1 MGCTTSRPLELF
13 TNVSSCGR
21 RRGRKRS
28 TNTNYKVVGLT
39 LWVIIVSTTKV
50 QSTN

>member
-1 MGCTTSRPLELF
+1 MGCTTSQPLELF
-13 TNVSSCGR
+13 VNVSSCGR

-28 TNTNYKVVGLT
+28 TNTNYKVVGLI
-39 LWVIIVSTTKV
+39 LWLTIVSTRKV